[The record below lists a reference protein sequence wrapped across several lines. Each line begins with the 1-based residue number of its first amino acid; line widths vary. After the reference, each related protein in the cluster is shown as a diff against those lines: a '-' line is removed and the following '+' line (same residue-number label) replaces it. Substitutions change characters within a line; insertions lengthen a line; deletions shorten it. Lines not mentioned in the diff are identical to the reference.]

1 MSTTRRIHVIG
12 IGAGSP
18 EHVTAQ
24 AAAAIAQVD
33 VFLVADKGESTDE
46 LVALRRSICERFV
59 PEGREYEIRAVPDP
73 QRGADAPRRGAAYT
87 AGVRNWHAARADR
100 YAQEIASLPDGAV
113 VGFLVWG
120 DPAFYDSTIRVVDA
134 IGERMATEVT
144 VVPGI
149 SAFQALA
156 AAHGVVLHRI
166 GEPVHVTTGRR
177 LVEQWRRAAK
187 AGIDLGTVV
196 VMLDGHLACR
206 ELVAEDP
213 DAEIVW
219 GAYVGMPQQELRRG
233 RLADVIDEI
242 VTLRA
247 RLRERHGWVM
257 DVYALLPTHTG

>member
-113 VGFLVWG
+113 VGFLDDTVGTVRPMLLMLQGAVLLVLLTWARTRTG
-120 DPAFYDSTIRVVDA
+120 PATLTLAGVAWKRLLVAVYMLGGAMAGVAALLMTARINAGHPTAA
-134 IGERMATEVT
+134 IGLE
-144 VVPGI
+144 
-149 SAFQALA
+149 
-156 AAHGVVLHRI
+156 
-166 GEPVHVTTGRR
+166 
-177 LVEQWRRAAK
+177 
-187 AGIDLGTVV
+187 
-196 VMLDGHLACR
+196 
-206 ELVAEDP
+206 
-213 DAEIVW
+213 
-219 GAYVGMPQQELRRG
+219 
-233 RLADVIDEI
+233 
-242 VTLRA
+242 
-247 RLRERHGWVM
+247 
-257 DVYALLPTHTG
+257 